1 MQQDRTLVKDVLR
14 EFRPYCPAAADIDKS
29 VNSIPTRGQIMPIT
43 SQNPKTSPGMATQKY
58 SNYQSRYSQNSEYF
72 GIAISTHKC
81 LLFIS

>member
-43 SQNPKTSPGMATQKY
+43 SQNPKTSPGMATRKY
-58 SNYQSRYSQNSEYF
+58 SNSINPDIVRIVNISASQ
-72 GIAISTHKC
+72 
-81 LLFIS
+81 